1 MNNTSRTKTIAFL
14 LIAEVLL
21 FTIVEVV
28 GNINGFAPGVDR
40 PLDQFLPAVAQNHPG
55 LIIVFLAYAF
65 SGVVLIPIALLLPR
79 LFSEQDA
86 SLQRI
91 GTAFGVVSATL
102 RIISVSRYLFFVPF
116 LADTYVSN
124 PGSHSA
130 VIFAYQANDAFAGT
144 GLGEYLGDGLFL
156 CLWLSIIVFS
166 ILRTRRLPAWTGWTG
181 AFVALL
187 LAGVVVFGFFPFG
200 AILTPL
206 SLAALFVWFIALFI
220 VLLRLPAPIRSRG
233 LAERQLQADPIV

>member
-1 MNNTSRTKTIAFL
+1 MNTSQAKTTAFL

-21 FTIVEVV
+21 FIIMEVV
-28 GNINGFAPGVDR
+28 GTMTGFAPGVDR
-40 PLDQFLPAVAQNHPG
+40 SLDQFLPAVAQNHSG
-55 LIIVFLAYAF
+55 LIIVYLAYVF

-79 LFSEQDA
+79 LFSEQD
-86 SLQRI
+86 SLLQRV
-91 GTAFGVVSATL
+91 GVAFGITSAIL

-124 PGSHSA
+124 PSSRST
-130 VIFAYQANDAFAGT
+130 VIFAYQANDAFAGA

-181 AFVALL
+181 AFVAFL
-187 LAGVVVFGFFPFG
+187 LACVVIFSFFPP
-200 AILTPL
+200 AALLTPL
-206 SLAALFVWFIALFI
+206 SLAALVLWFIALFI
-220 VLLRLPAPIRSRG
+220 VLLRLPDQRRFQNLGGKRVQSGSVI
-233 LAERQLQADPIV
+233 

>member
-1 MNNTSRTKTIAFL
+1 MNISRTKIIAFL

-21 FTIVEVV
+21 FTVVEVV

-40 PLDQFLPAVAQNHPG
+40 PLDQFLPAVAQNHLG
-55 LIIVFLAYAF
+55 LIIVYLAYAF

-79 LFSEQDA
+79 LFSEQDT

-91 GTAFGVVSATL
+91 GAAFGVVSATL
-102 RIISVSRYLFFVPF
+102 RVISVSRYLFFVPF
-116 LADTYVSN
+116 LADSYVSN
-124 PGSHSA
+124 PGSHSSI
-130 VIFAYQANDAFAGT
+130 IFAYQANDAFAGA

-166 ILRTRRLPAWTGWTG
+166 ILRTRRLPVWTGWIG

-187 LAGVVVFGFFPFG
+187 FACVVSFGFFPFAG
-200 AILTPL
+200 LLVPL
-206 SLAALFVWFIALFI
+206 SLAALFIWFIALFI
-220 VLLRLPAPIRSRG
+220 VLLRLPTQSRSYK
-233 LAERQLQADPIV
+233 LVNQQL